1 MLAKNCEMKIQDS
14 KLIAE
19 CTAYDFKKELERK
32 KIRDWL
38 KSVSAFANTR
48 GGSLFFG
55 IANDGSIEGLDDPQS
70 VSDFISEKVNAHLDP
85 MPSWSLIPHD
95 VDGKLV
101 IELAVKN
108 GLQTPY
114 YLNLDGTRKAYMRSG
129 NESVQVE
136 SYQLVNLILKGTNTT
151 WDAVVTREKAEDHSF
166 TMLANAIRVRTNTPW
181 EPKLLESFGLV
192 TVDGFLTNA
201 GLLFS
206 DDCSVFQSRV
216 FCTKWNGLEKD
227 DAINDSEYRG
237 NLLYLLQMATS
248 FVKANTAKRWYKL
261 PSYRLNF
268 PEYAE
273 RAIEE
278 TCVNHLIH
286 RDMAIIGSEVHIDI
300 YDDRIEFYSPG
311 GMMDGTRIQDQDY
324 RKVASKRRNPIL
336 AEVFA
341 QLDYMEKRGSGLKKI
356 VNRTATLTAFTK
368 DKTPFFRSD
377 TSSFFTIIPNV
388 NYGLTDADF
397 QRIIDSKG
405 GNDETIERYPEN
417 GVVEGDNYPKITTP
431 KDYTKTTPKLHQK
444 QLGTTSQMII
454 DTLID
459 DPLASV
465 EKLAKAAGIT
475 MDGVKWQLRKL
486 KEGKYIERLGSNRSG
501 SWRVLIKK

>member
-1 MLAKNCEMKIQDS
+1 MNFQSD

-38 KSVSAFANTR
+38 KSVSAFANTD

-55 IANDGSIEGLDDPQS
+55 VDNDGTIVGLEDPQS
-70 VSDFISEKVNAHLDP
+70 VSDFISEKVNSHLDP
-85 MPSWSLIPHD
+85 VPTWSLIPHE
-95 VDGKLV
+95 VEGKPV
-101 IELAVKN
+101 IELSVKRSFH
-108 GLQTPY
+108 TPY
-114 YLNLDGTRKAYMRSG
+114 YVNLDGTRKAYVRSG

-136 SYQLVNLILKGTNTT
+136 SFQLVNLILKGNNTT
-151 WDAVVTREKAEDHSF
+151 WDAIVTRERAEEHSF
-166 TMLANAIRVRTNTPW
+166 TMLANAVRERTKTPW

-192 TVDGFLTNA
+192 TAEGFLTNA

-206 DDCSVFQSRV
+206 DNCNVFQSRI

-227 DAINDSEYRG
+227 DAVNDSEYRG

-278 TCVNHLIH
+278 ACVNHLIH
-286 RDMAIIGSEVHIDI
+286 RDMTVIGSEVHIDI

-311 GMMDGTRIQDQDY
+311 GMIDGTFIQDQDY

-336 AEVFA
+336 AEVFS

-356 VNRTATLTAFTK
+356 VNRTATLTAFTE
-368 DKTPFFRSD
+368 DKTPYFRSD
-377 TSSFFTIIPNV
+377 TSSFFTIVPNV

-405 GNDETIERYPEN
+405 GNDETIEPYQAN
-417 GVVEGDNYPKITTP
+417 GVDGRKNYTKKLHQKTTP
-431 KDYTKTTPKLHQK
+431 KNYTKTTPKRSSK
-444 QLGTTSQMII
+444 ILGSTSQLII

-465 EKLAKAAGIT
+465 EKLSRMAGISP
-475 MDGVKWQLRKL
+475 DGVKWQLSKL
-486 KEGKYIERLGSNRSG
+486 KRDGYIERVGSSRSG
-501 SWRVLIKK
+501 AWKVLVKK

>member
-1 MLAKNCEMKIQDS
+1 MRVEGH

-38 KSVSAFANTR
+38 KSISAYANTE

-55 IANDGSIEGLDDPQS
+55 VQNDGTVVGLDNPQS
-70 VSDFISEKVNAHLDP
+70 VADFISEKVNAHLDP
-85 MPSWSLIPHD
+85 LPEWSLIPHEIE
-95 VDGKLV
+95 GKAV
-101 IELAVKN
+101 IEAAVKEGN
-108 GLQTPY
+108 QTPY
-114 YLNLDGTRKAYMRSG
+114 YLNLDGTRKAYIRSG
-129 NESVQVE
+129 NESVPTE
-136 SYQLVNLILKGTNTT
+136 PYQLVNLILKGTNTT
-151 WDAVVTREKAEDHSF
+151 WDAVVTRERVEDHSF
-166 TMLANAIRVRTNTPW
+166 TMLAKAVRERTKTPW

-192 TVDGFLTNA
+192 TADGFLTNA

-206 DDCSVFQSRV
+206 DDCDVFQSRV

-278 TCVNHLIH
+278 TCINHLIH
-286 RDMAIIGSEVHIDI
+286 RDMAVKGSEVHIDI

-311 GMMDGTRIQDQDY
+311 GMLDGTRIQDQDY

-336 AEVFA
+336 AEVFS
-341 QLDYMEKRGSGLKKI
+341 QLDYMEKRGSGLRKI
-356 VNRTATLTAFTK
+356 VSRTESLAAYTK
-368 DKTPFFRSD
+368 DKTPYFRSD
-377 TSSFFTIIPNV
+377 SSSFFTIIPNV

-397 QRIIDSKG
+397 QRIIDANG
-405 GNDETIERYPEN
+405 GKDETIERYPEI
-417 GVVEGDNYPKITTP
+417 GVGDLGSTTKKLHQKTTP

-444 QLGTTSQMII
+444 QLGATSQLII
-454 DTLID
+454 DTLVD
-459 DPLASV
+459 DPAASV
-465 EKLAKAAGIT
+465 DKLAELAGISP
-475 MDGVKWQLRKL
+475 DGVKWQLGKL
-486 KEGKYIERLGSNRSG
+486 KRDGYIKRIGSNRSG
-501 SWRVLIKK
+501 TWKVLIKK